1 MLSNL
6 LLLFGLPFFAGIFAI
21 KIKKP
26 LKDQVQLLLAFSG
39 AFLFSITVTHLI
51 PGLFGDHHH
60 GHDHK
65 SDGLGLYILLGF
77 LLQLILDF
85 LSKGVEHG
93 HMHPP
98 ETKKNT
104 FVFSIMTGLCL
115 HAFIE
120 GIPLGLEPSETYIN
134 FYPLLWGIIL
144 HKIPAAFVLGLLLSG
159 MQIRFMTTLILVGL
173 FCLMSPLSLFGG
185 HIFQSNEFLQETTL
199 VFLAVVCGSF
209 LHIST
214 TILLESGSN
223 LHTIS
228 WLKLVVIV
236 AGCALATLFHFI

>member
-1 MLSNL
+1 MLSDL
-6 LLLFGLPFFAGIFAI
+6 LLLFGLPFFAGVFAV

-65 SDGLGLYILLGF
+65 SEGLGLYILFGF
-77 LLQLILDF
+77 LLQLFLDF

-98 ETKKNT
+98 ETKKKT

-120 GIPLGLEPSETYIN
+120 GIPLGLEPSD

-159 MQIRFMTTLILVGL
+159 MQIRLMTTLIMVGI

-185 HIFQSNEFLQETTL
+185 QIFQSYEFLQEMTL
-199 VFLAVVCGSF
+199 IFLAVVCGSF

-228 WLKLVVIV
+228 WLKLLAIL

>member
-1 MLSNL
+1 M
-6 LLLFGLPFFAGIFAI
+6 
-21 KIKKP
+21 
-26 LKDQVQLLLAFSG
+26 KDEIQLLLAFSG

-51 PGLFGDHHH
+51 PGLFGEHHH

-65 SDGLGLYILLGF
+65 SDGLGLYILFGF
-77 LLQLILDF
+77 LLQLVLDF

-93 HMHPP
+93 HIHTPV
-98 ETKKNT
+98 TKKNT

-120 GIPLGLEPSETYIN
+120 GIPLGLEPFETYMN

-159 MQIRFMTTLILVGL
+159 MQIRLMTTLILVGI

-185 HIFQSNEFLQETTL
+185 QIFQSNEYLQEMTL
-199 VFLAVVCGSF
+199 IFLAVVCGSF

-214 TILLESGSN
+214 TILLESGTK

-228 WLKLVVIV
+228 WLKLFMIL
-236 AGCALATLFHFI
+236 AGCALASLFHFI